1 MYSHKKCA
9 IMYII
14 KFEENLHMMIE
25 CPECKKQISD
35 TAKSCPDCGCDV
47 KLKLAQKKQE
57 QKPAPKKWEE
67 MSPNARGLAILGII
81 ALVIIAIVVIYF
93 ATKGPD
99 SDDGKCDI
107 CNETATYENG
117 AGEEFCDEHYLDY
130 LKWANKQ

>member
-47 KLKLAQKKQE
+47 KL
-57 QKPAPKKWEE
+57 
-67 MSPNARGLAILGII
+67 
-81 ALVIIAIVVIYF
+81 
-93 ATKGPD
+93 
-99 SDDGKCDI
+99 
-107 CNETATYENG
+107 
-117 AGEEFCDEHYLDY
+117 
-130 LKWANKQ
+130 